1 MDSLEPIER
10 LGVQFKIPLESVGVD
25 INKLRDEFYDMML
38 YAAQFISLTTLDY
51 RAVWWRL
58 FHSLNSSSWPNVL
71 ALCRLLFPLPVS
83 NGKLERIFSVLKLIE
98 VNRRLSLE
106 NDTLKDLLMLNTDGK
121 SMESF
126 NPDPCIDL
134 WWQAKT

>member
-1 MDSLEPIER
+1 MDPLKPIER
-10 LGVQFKIPLESVGVD
+10 LGVRFKIPLESAGVD

-38 YAAQFISLTTLDY
+38 YATQFISLATLDY

-58 FHSLNSSSWPNVL
+58 FHSPKSSSWPNML
-71 ALCRLLFPLPVS
+71 ALSRLLFSLPVS
-83 NGKLERIFSVLKLIE
+83 NGKLERIFSVLKLIK
-98 VNRRLSLE
+98 VNRRSSLG
-106 NDTLKDLLMLNTDGK
+106 NDTLKDLLMLNTDGT
-121 SMESF
+121 SLENF